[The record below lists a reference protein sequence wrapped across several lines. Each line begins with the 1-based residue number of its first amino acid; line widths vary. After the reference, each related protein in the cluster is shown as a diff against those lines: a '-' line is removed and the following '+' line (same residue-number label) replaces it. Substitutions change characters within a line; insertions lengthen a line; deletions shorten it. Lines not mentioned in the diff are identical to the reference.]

1 MKESVPI
8 SARAKRFPLKKRK
21 STDNAERKKFP
32 LILGSAI
39 TVHKSQGSTMAYM
52 YGDLNQSTDKKTAT
66 EKNCQQRISQG
77 QCYTLLSCAKSHDNV
92 IFLNF

>member
-21 STDNAERKKFP
+21 SADNAERKQFP